1 MNNKI
6 IKEALKK
13 LVSEEKT
20 PGISN
25 TKKVQDE
32 SGKFN
37 KAAQK
42 EMGSKMKE
50 YDKGA
55 KKSELDEK
63 QMNKVNADDDQKK
76 YHDEME
82 IRNGQEMIKYDQE
95 PSKRYKERAEMALK
109 GHATMGNA
117 VKTGKWNPETGEGNG
132 NTEAVWGASD
142 DKFGEKLIN
151 TAKAAQKKRDEA
163 TPALTQFGDDIEANT
178 KTTKTKGA
186 ARKYAFEGEQNK
198 EAQPINENKPAM
210 KRLRFK
216 NEFGGPEKAVKL
228 IPEHY
233 KVDEKEFEMTDGNET
248 YRVRW
253 EGTLTEGEA
262 VILSAKNQKLINE
275 DMEKMKKL
283 WGFKSQDTLGKL
295 KPEQRANENK
305 EFTNIWGKTKDLLK

>member
-1 MNNKI
+1 MNNKL

-20 PGISN
+20 PGITN

-37 KAAQK
+37 KEAQK
-42 EMGSKMKE
+42 EVGKKMKD

-55 KKSELDEK
+55 KEDELDEK
-63 QMNKVNADDDQKK
+63 VVNKVNATDDQKE
-76 YHDEME
+76 YHDQME

-95 PSKRYKERAEMALK
+95 PSKRFKERAEMALK
-109 GHATMGNA
+109 GDSTMGNE

-132 NTEAVWGASD
+132 NTEPVWGASD
-142 DKFGEKLIN
+142 AKFGEKLIN
-151 TAKAAQKKRDEA
+151 TANAADKKRNDA
-163 TPALTQFGDDIEANT
+163 TGEMKLFGDDAEYPT
-178 KTTKTKGA
+178 GGKTTKRASKKT
-186 ARKYAFEGEQNK
+186 AFQEGE
-198 EAQPINENKPAM
+198 ENKKEVIKENTGM

-233 KVDEKEFEMTDGNET
+233 KVDSKEFEMTDGNET

-253 EGTLTEGEA
+253 EGNLNEGEA
-262 VILSAKNQKLINE
+262 VILSAKNQKMINE
-275 DMEKMKKL
+275 DIEKMKKL
-283 WGFKSQDTLGKL
+283 WGFQSKDTLGKL

-305 EFTNIWGKTKDLLK
+305 EFKNVWDKTKNLLK